1 MKQHLKAEA
10 KLTKKETN
18 FIMNARSR
26 SLHIKENYKSAY
38 KADQLF
44 CRACLD
50 KTSVESQAHL
60 LQCGTLNTNAVSNLV
75 TEESYEDLF
84 CENLEKLLNVSRK
97 LHDRYSLFRRLLEN
111 RPSAQSLAPNETLV
125 ADVAFVT

>member
-1 MKQHLKAEA
+1 MKNSKNIVNQQTEKGAFKYLMNLKETHSKMSKLSYQKLEMKQHLKAEA

-26 SLHIKENYKSAY
+26 SLHVKENYKSAY

-44 CRACLD
+44 CRAFLD

-60 LQCGTLNTNAVSNLV
+60 LHSGALNTNALSN
-75 TEESYEDLF
+75 
-84 CENLEKLLNVSRK
+84 
-97 LHDRYSLFRRLLEN
+97 
-111 RPSAQSLAPNETLV
+111 
-125 ADVAFVT
+125 